1 LSHRSC
7 YGAVEDVNNY
17 GLSLSD
23 NHVTNRTNTEG
34 KPVNY
39 YAHTAED
46 EFGNRL
52 PPECWQLLHVHLRN
66 VADLAS
72 EFATPLGSSARA
84 EAELAGLL
92 HDLGKYAEKFQSRL
106 RNPAIHG
113 INHCAAG
120 TTHAAALKAWAVAFA
135 ADGHHTGIP
144 AKNEADLGTPLRQTV
159 SSFADAIRRLE
170 LTGQCPEDIATLLS
184 RFNQDGLSLPPFSPR
199 AIGKEQR
206 FEEAFRTRMIFSC
219 LVDAD
224 FRDTE
229 EHFDASQ
236 TAQRIVPDLHPERAL
251 QILRQC
257 LDAKPAAGPVNAL
270 RKQLLHDCL
279 TAAAKSPGLFTLT
292 APTGSGKTLSSLAF
306 ALQHIVHHNAALVES
321 DPRRFR
327 RVIVVIPFTSI
338 IEQTARVYR
347 ELFEPVF
354 GADYVLEHHSAVAP
368 RERKED
374 QGRDSEDERL
384 RRARLAAENWAS
396 PLVVT
401 TNVQFFQS
409 LFSNRPSDC
418 RKLHNIG
425 RTVVL
430 FDEVQTLPTR
440 LVPSL
445 LSGVSLFVRD
455 YGVSA
460 VFMTATQPAF
470 ATAGKALPYDWQP
483 VEISSN
489 PGAMAET
496 LRRTHIQLPEPREE
510 MSWPDLAAKL
520 TAVPQSLCVVNTTK
534 DAREL
539 FRLVQADEP
548 KSAFHLSAR
557 LCPAHR
563 QEKLQAIRAQLADGK
578 PCRLVS
584 TQLIEAG
591 VDVDF
596 PVAFRALGPL
606 DSIIQSAGRCNREGR
621 QPEPCPVI
629 VFRPKDGGRLPKSY
643 EQVMKITESFLARFA
658 EAQSRIHQ
666 PSFYAEYF
674 AELYGLLGPESRQD
688 DPVFAA
694 SEEFN
699 FPKAAQE
706 CQLVGKETR
715 AVLVK
720 WKRGAELAEKLR
732 IQKHLTAAECREAQ
746 RYCVNLYQHE
756 FIEAQ
761 RKDKGYIYQP
771 AEDWNFWVWNSDY
784 DDHLGLGHVDSIS
797 FVQ

>member
-1 LSHRSC
+1 M
-7 YGAVEDVNNY
+7 
-17 GLSLSD
+17 
-23 NHVTNRTNTEG
+23 
-34 KPVNY
+34 
-39 YAHTAED
+39 
-46 EFGNRL
+46 
-52 PPECWQLLHVHLRN
+52 LL
-66 VADLAS
+66 
-72 EFATPLGSSARA
+72 
-84 EAELAGLL
+84 
-92 HDLGKYAEKFQSRL
+92 
-106 RNPAIHG
+106 
-113 INHCAAG
+113 
-120 TTHAAALKAWAVAFA
+120 
-135 ADGHHTGIP
+135 
-144 AKNEADLGTPLRQTV
+144 
-159 SSFADAIRRLE
+159 
-170 LTGQCPEDIATLLS
+170 
-184 RFNQDGLSLPPFSPR
+184 
-199 AIGKEQR
+199 
-206 FEEAFRTRMIFSC
+206 SC

-224 FRDTE
+224 RLDTE
-229 EHFDASQ
+229 AHFDASQ
-236 TAQRIVPDLHPERAL
+236 AAERVVPNLQPEHAL
-251 QILRQC
+251 QLLRQC
-257 LDAKPAAGPVNAL
+257 LASKPADGSVNAL
-270 RKQLLHDCL
+270 RQQLLHDCL
-279 TAAAKSPGLFTLT
+279 SAATKSPGLFTLT
-292 APTGSGKTLSSLAF
+292 APTGSGKTLASLAF
-306 ALQHIVHHNAALVES
+306 ALQHIVHHNARLDEN

-347 ELFEPVF
+347 ELFEPAF
-354 GADYVLEHHSAVAP
+354 GPDFVLEHHSSVAP

-384 RRARLAAENWAS
+384 RRARLATENWAS

-425 RTVVL
+425 RSVVL

-445 LSGVSLFVRD
+445 LSGVSLLVRD
-455 YGVSA
+455 YGVS
-460 VFMTATQPAF
+460 
-470 ATAGKALPYDWQP
+470 P
-483 VEISSN
+483 VEISAN

-496 LRRTHIQLPEPREE
+496 LRRTRIELPEPRAE

-539 FRLVQADEP
+539 FHLVQAAGP

-563 QEKLQAIRAQLADGK
+563 HEKLQSIRSQLADGK

-606 DSIIQSAGRCNREGR
+606 DSIIQTAGRCNREGR
-621 QPEPCPVI
+621 HASPCPVT
-629 VFRPKDGGRLPKSY
+629 VFRPKEGGHLPRGY

-674 AELYGLLGPESRQD
+674 AELYGLLGPESRSL

-699 FPKAAQE
+699 FPKAAQA
-706 CQLVGKETR
+706 CQLVGNETR

-732 IQKHLTAAECREAQ
+732 TQKHLTAAECREAQ
-746 RYCVNLYQHE
+746 RYCVNLYQGP
-756 FIEAQ
+756 FFDAQ
-761 RKDKGYIYQP
+761 ANGYIYQP
-771 AEDWNFWVWNSDY
+771 AADWNFWVWNSDY
-784 DDHLGLGHVDSIS
+784 DQDLGLGHVGLED
-797 FVQ
+797 FNL

>member
-1 LSHRSC
+1 M
-7 YGAVEDVNNY
+7 G
-17 GLSLSD
+17 
-23 NHVTNRTNTEG
+23 
-34 KPVNY
+34 Y
-39 YAHTAED
+39 YAHTAERTD
-46 EFGNRL
+46 GSSDPDTSR
-52 PPECWQLLHVHLRN
+52 WQPLRDHLRN
-66 VADLAS
+66 VAGLAR
-72 EFATPLGSSARA
+72 EFAAPIGLEP

-92 HDLGKYAEKFQSRL
+92 HDLGKYAERFQLRL
-106 RNPAIHG
+106 RTPAVHG
-113 INHCAAG
+113 INHWAAG
-120 TTHAAALKAWAVAFA
+120 TAHAAALKAWAVAFA

-144 AKNEADLGTPLRQTV
+144 ALNEAETGMPLRQTV
-159 SSFADAIRRLE
+159 SSFADASRRLE
-170 LTGQCPEDIATLLS
+170 LTGQCLEDTTALMS
-184 RFNQDGLSLPPFSPR
+184 RFHQDGLALPPFSPR
-199 AIGKEQR
+199 AVGKEQR
-206 FEEAFRTRMIFSC
+206 FQEALRTRMLFSC

-224 FRDTE
+224 FLDTE
-229 EHFDASQ
+229 KHFDASQ
-236 TAQRIVPDLHPERAL
+236 TAERGMPRLQPERAL
-251 QILRQC
+251 QVLRQC
-257 LDAKPAAGPVNAL
+257 LNFKPVGGPVNAL
-270 RKQLLHDCL
+270 RKQLLNDCWS
-279 TAAAKSPGLFTLT
+279 AAAKPPGLFTLT

-306 ALQHIVHHNAALVES
+306 ALQHIVNHNAALAET
-321 DPRRFR
+321 DPRRFH

-347 ELFEPVF
+347 ELFEEAFTP
-354 GADYVLEHHSAVAP
+354 DYVLEHHSAVAP

-374 QGRDSEDERL
+374 QGCDAEEERL

-425 RTVVL
+425 RSVVL

-445 LSGVSLFVRD
+445 LSSVGLLVRD

-489 PGAMAET
+489 PGAMAKT
-496 LRRTHIQLPEPREE
+496 LRRTRIELPKPQEGI
-510 MSWPDLAAKL
+510 SWPDLAGKL

-539 FRLVQADEP
+539 FGLVQASEP
-548 KSAFHLSAR
+548 EAAFHLSAR

-563 QEKLQAIRAQLADGK
+563 QQKLQGIRTKLADGK

-596 PVAFRALGPL
+596 PIAFRALGPL
-606 DSIIQSAGRCNREGR
+606 DSIIQTAGRCNREGH
-621 QPEPCPVI
+621 QSEPCPVI
-629 VFRPKDGGRLPKSY
+629 VFRPKNGGHLPRGY
-643 EQVMKITESFLARFA
+643 EQVMKITESFLCRFA

-706 CQLVGKETR
+706 CQLVGNETR

-720 WKRGAELAEKLR
+720 WKRGAELAGKLEK
-732 IQKHLTAAECREAQ
+732 QKHLTAAECGEAQ
-746 RYCVNLYQHE
+746 RYSVNLYQSK
-756 FIEAQ
+756 FFDAQ
-761 RKDKGYIYQP
+761 AKGYIYQP
-771 AEDWNFWVWNSDY
+771 AQDWNFWVWNSDY
-784 DDHLGLGHVDSIS
+784 DDNLGLGHLDASA
-797 FVQ
+797 FCQ

>member
-1 LSHRSC
+1 M
-7 YGAVEDVNNY
+7 
-17 GLSLSD
+17 
-23 NHVTNRTNTEG
+23 
-34 KPVNY
+34 KF
-39 YAHTAED
+39 YAHTAND
-46 EFGNRL
+46 GYGKPL
-52 PPECWQLLHVHLRN
+52 PEHSGKWQLLDVHLRN
-66 VADLAS
+66 VADLAQ
-72 EFATPLGSSARA
+72 EFAAPFDLAA
-84 EAELAGLL
+84 EAEFAGLL
-92 HDLGKYAEKFQSRL
+92 HDLGKYAGRFQARL

-113 INHCAAG
+113 INHWAAG
-120 TTHAAALKAWAVAFA
+120 TAHAAALKAWAVAFA

-144 AKNEADLGTPLRQTV
+144 ALNEAEARTTLSKTV
-159 SSFADAIRRLE
+159 SSFADANRRLE
-170 LTGQCPEDIATLLS
+170 LTGQCPEDATALLAL
-184 RFNQDGLSLPPFSPR
+184 FKQDDLSLPPFSPR
-199 AIGKEQR
+199 PIRKEQR
-206 FEEAFRTRMIFSC
+206 FEEALRTRLLFSC

-224 FRDTE
+224 FLDTE

-236 TAQRIVPDLHPERAL
+236 TTKRIVPELQPDRAL
-251 QILRQC
+251 QILRHC
-257 LDAKPAAGPVNAL
+257 LDAKPTDGPVNGL

-279 TAAAKSPGLFTLT
+279 SAAAKPSGLFTLT
-292 APTGSGKTLSSLAF
+292 APTGSGKTLASLAF
-306 ALQHIVHHNAALVES
+306 ALQHIVHHNARLLED

-354 GADYVLEHHSAVAP
+354 GPDFVLEHHSAVAP

-374 QGRDSEDERL
+374 QGRDAEEERL

-401 TNVQFFQS
+401 TNAQFFQS

-425 RTVVL
+425 RSVVL

-445 LSGVSLFVRD
+445 LSGLSLLVRD

-470 ATAGKALPYDWQP
+470 ATAGKALPYDWKP

-496 LRRTHIQLPEPREE
+496 LRRTNIQLPEPREDI
-510 MSWPDLAAKL
+510 SWPDLAAKL
-520 TAVPQSLCVVNTTK
+520 TAAPQSLCVVNTTK

-539 FRLVQADEP
+539 FKLVRTVD
-548 KSAFHLSAR
+548 SAASFHLSAR
-557 LCPAHR
+557 MCPAHR
-563 QEKLQAIRAQLADGK
+563 QEKLAEIRRRLDPQHNE

-596 PVAFRALGPL
+596 PIAFRALGPL

-621 QPEPCPVI
+621 HAKRCPVI
-629 VFRPKDGGRLPKSY
+629 VFRPKEGGHLPRGY

-674 AELYGLLGPESRQD
+674 AELYGLLGPESRLH

-706 CQLVGKETR
+706 CQLVGNETR

-720 WKRGAELAEKLR
+720 WKRGAELAEKLEK
-732 IQKHLTAAECREAQ
+732 QKHLTAAECREAQ
-746 RYCVNLYQHE
+746 RYCVNLYQSE
-756 FIEAQ
+756 FFDAQ
-761 RKDKGYIYQP
+761 AKGYIYQP
-771 AEDWNFWVWNSDY
+771 TKDWNFWVWNSEY
-784 DDHLGLGHVDSIS
+784 DDNLGLGHLDNMIW
-797 FVQ
+797 